1 MKNEEFAAAIARG
14 LCAAPLRDY
23 ASNACGKPAL
33 DGNFSSP
40 PKLGGV
46 PNGGG
51 GLTRREDKD
60 KNQQSDRPLRPLGGT
75 SPNLGEELR

>member
-46 PNGGG
+46 PLRGGG
-51 GLTRREDKD
+51 GLPVRMES
-60 KNQQSDRPLRPLGGT
+60 NLPPLSGG
-75 SPNLGEELR
+75 

>member
-46 PNGGG
+46 PQRGEGVCDSR
-51 GLTRREDKD
+51 LKKT
-60 KNQQSDRPLRPLGGT
+60 L
-75 SPNLGEELR
+75 NLNSL

>member
-46 PNGGG
+46 PLRGGRG
-51 GLTRREDKD
+51 SACPHGVKPPAPFR
-60 KNQQSDRPLRPLGGT
+60 
-75 SPNLGEELR
+75 